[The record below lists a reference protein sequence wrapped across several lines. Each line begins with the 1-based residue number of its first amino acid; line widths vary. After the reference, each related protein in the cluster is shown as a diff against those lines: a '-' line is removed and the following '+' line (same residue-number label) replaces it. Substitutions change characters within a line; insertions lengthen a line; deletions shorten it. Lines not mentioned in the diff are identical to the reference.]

1 MDGDDLSQDEAEAL
15 QPSAKLAQ
23 TQNTV
28 FVSVNYRS
36 GVLGFLSLKSLSSR
50 STTKSSGNYGLGDI
64 VSALNWIKTN
74 IQHFGKLFILKNN
87 TFYAFNILTI
97 VNLGGHPSKVTILA
111 RGSGAT
117 LVTALTASPK
127 AKDLFQQVWV
137 TNGAGVF
144 QNKSLEMA
152 NTENKVKEGRIDTL
166 LFSTL
171 NFFTSKIDL
180 WLFFISVGS
189 MTCEVKKHK

>member
-1 MDGDDLSQDEAEAL
+1 M
-15 QPSAKLAQ
+15 
-23 TQNTV
+23 
-28 FVSVNYRS
+28 
-36 GVLGFLSLKSLSSR
+36 
-50 STTKSSGNYGLGDI
+50 
-64 VSALNWIKTN
+64 
-74 IQHFGKLFILKNN
+74 
-87 TFYAFNILTI
+87 
-97 VNLGGHPSKVTILA
+97 TILA

-166 LFSTL
+166 TLLFFSTL
-171 NFFTSKIDL
+171 NFLQEKLICGYFSYMQAML
-180 WLFFISVGS
+180 L
-189 MTCEVKKHK
+189 VK

>member
-1 MDGDDLSQDEAEAL
+1 M
-15 QPSAKLAQ
+15 
-23 TQNTV
+23 
-28 FVSVNYRS
+28 
-36 GVLGFLSLKSLSSR
+36 
-50 STTKSSGNYGLGDI
+50 
-64 VSALNWIKTN
+64 
-74 IQHFGKLFILKNN
+74 
-87 TFYAFNILTI
+87 
-97 VNLGGHPSKVTILA
+97 TILA

-189 MTCEVKKHK
+189 MTCEVKKQKWTFWVSTTYYTEKLQNDCHKNIRIGYKSHKPTINHNTCMSNDFMVSIFFTFHKFELNMTRSH

>member
-1 MDGDDLSQDEAEAL
+1 M
-15 QPSAKLAQ
+15 
-23 TQNTV
+23 
-28 FVSVNYRS
+28 VS
-36 GVLGFLSLKSLSSR
+36 LLLLSL
-50 STTKSSGNYGLGDI
+50 
-64 VSALNWIKTN
+64 
-74 IQHFGKLFILKNN
+74 FLKINQYFSKIN
-87 TFYAFNILTI
+87 PILTFI
-97 VNLGGHPSKVTILA
+97 SILGGHPSKVTILA

-127 AKDLFQQVWV
+127 AKDLFQQIWV

-189 MTCEVKKHK
+189 MTCEVKKTQMNFLGQYYLLHREIAK

>member
-1 MDGDDLSQDEAEAL
+1 M
-15 QPSAKLAQ
+15 
-23 TQNTV
+23 
-28 FVSVNYRS
+28 
-36 GVLGFLSLKSLSSR
+36 
-50 STTKSSGNYGLGDI
+50 
-64 VSALNWIKTN
+64 
-74 IQHFGKLFILKNN
+74 
-87 TFYAFNILTI
+87 
-97 VNLGGHPSKVTILA
+97 TILA

-189 MTCEVKKHK
+189 MTCEMWSKKNKNELFGSVLPTYYTEKLQNDCHKNIRIGYKSHKPTINHNTCMSNDFMVSIFFTFHKFELNMTRSRECLMTINLEFL

>member
-1 MDGDDLSQDEAEAL
+1 MD
-15 QPSAKLAQ
+15 
-23 TQNTV
+23 T
-28 FVSVNYRS
+28 
-36 GVLGFLSLKSLSSR
+36 FLK
-50 STTKSSGNYGLGDI
+50 KWY
-64 VSALNWIKTN
+64 
-74 IQHFGKLFILKNN
+74 NN
-87 TFYAFNILTI
+87 THIHF
-97 VNLGGHPSKVTILA
+97 NLGGHPSKVTILA

-189 MTCEVKKHK
+189 MTCEMWSKKNKNELFGSVLLITQRNCKTIATRIYELATKATSPQ

>member
-1 MDGDDLSQDEAEAL
+1 M
-15 QPSAKLAQ
+15 
-23 TQNTV
+23 
-28 FVSVNYRS
+28 
-36 GVLGFLSLKSLSSR
+36 
-50 STTKSSGNYGLGDI
+50 
-64 VSALNWIKTN
+64 
-74 IQHFGKLFILKNN
+74 
-87 TFYAFNILTI
+87 
-97 VNLGGHPSKVTILA
+97 TILA

-189 MTCEVKKHK
+189 MTCEVKKHE

>member
-1 MDGDDLSQDEAEAL
+1 M
-15 QPSAKLAQ
+15 
-23 TQNTV
+23 
-28 FVSVNYRS
+28 
-36 GVLGFLSLKSLSSR
+36 
-50 STTKSSGNYGLGDI
+50 
-64 VSALNWIKTN
+64 
-74 IQHFGKLFILKNN
+74 
-87 TFYAFNILTI
+87 
-97 VNLGGHPSKVTILA
+97 TILA

-166 LFSTL
+166 LFFSRL
-171 NFFTSKIDL
+171 NFLQEKLICGYFSYVQAMLLARAPILPKINQCHFGYL
-180 WLFFISVGS
+180 RLFVTGRPKCLQNFRAGQKNNQCHGTVALARWAPLCIRYIIFSALIES
-189 MTCEVKKHK
+189 YL

>member
-1 MDGDDLSQDEAEAL
+1 M
-15 QPSAKLAQ
+15 
-23 TQNTV
+23 
-28 FVSVNYRS
+28 
-36 GVLGFLSLKSLSSR
+36 
-50 STTKSSGNYGLGDI
+50 
-64 VSALNWIKTN
+64 
-74 IQHFGKLFILKNN
+74 
-87 TFYAFNILTI
+87 
-97 VNLGGHPSKVTILA
+97 TILA

-166 LFSTL
+166 LFFSTL
-171 NFFTSKIDL
+171 NFLQEKLICGYFSYMQAML
-180 WLFFISVGS
+180 L
-189 MTCEVKKHK
+189 VK

>member
-1 MDGDDLSQDEAEAL
+1 M
-15 QPSAKLAQ
+15 
-23 TQNTV
+23 
-28 FVSVNYRS
+28 
-36 GVLGFLSLKSLSSR
+36 
-50 STTKSSGNYGLGDI
+50 
-64 VSALNWIKTN
+64 
-74 IQHFGKLFILKNN
+74 
-87 TFYAFNILTI
+87 
-97 VNLGGHPSKVTILA
+97 TILA

-189 MTCEVKKHK
+189 MTCEVKKHEWTFWVSTTYYTEKLQNDCHKNIRIGYKSHKPTINHNTCMSNDFMVSIFFTFHKFELNMTRSH